1 MADGGVAEG
10 YRIEQLADARNQ
22 GKPGGWDITGPDG
35 GRLLYPA
42 RPGAVPV
49 PPGEASA
56 YDIAFLDLL
65 GSRRSSGC
73 SGRGG

>member
-1 MADGGVAEG
+1 MG
-10 YRIEQLADARNQ
+10 YRVRRLADARR
-22 GKPGGWDITGPDG
+22 PAELGGWDITGPDG
-35 GRLLYPA
+35 RRLLYPA

-65 GSRRSSGC
+65 GEPAQLGLLRA
-73 SGRGG
+73 GG

>member
-1 MADGGVAEG
+1 M
-10 YRIEQLADARNQ
+10 RRLADAR
-22 GKPGGWDITGPDG
+22 GPSGLGGWDITGPDG

-49 PPGEASA
+49 PPEEASA